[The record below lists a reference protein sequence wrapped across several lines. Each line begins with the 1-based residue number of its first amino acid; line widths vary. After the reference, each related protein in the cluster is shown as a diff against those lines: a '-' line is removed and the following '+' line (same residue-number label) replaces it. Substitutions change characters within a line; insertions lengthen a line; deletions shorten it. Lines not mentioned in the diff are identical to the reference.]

1 MLLQKPFWWNSFNPQ
16 WMEVLMFGKL
26 ITLFILGRKVAKSD
40 ILNIT
45 SKFQKTPLLIKILFK
60 VLSFSFSPQN
70 LDKIN
75 KNEGERLSSSLES
88 MGTTFIKLGQ
98 FLATRPDIIGEELSK
113 KLENLQDKLPPFS
126 LIRAKKIIKN
136 DLGED
141 TYNSIINLSE
151 PVAAASIAQVHK
163 AQIDDNGT
171 IKDVAIKILRPDIK
185 KIFNKE
191 IDAMMLFA
199 FLVESFVKKS
209 KRLKLVE
216 VVFLLKEITNL
227 EMDLRFE
234 AAAANEY
241 AENTK
246 NDVGFRVPEIY
257 WNFTS
262 ENVMTLDWVDGV
274 SIRET
279 EELKKR
285 NLNTRKIAEDIIQ
298 NFLRHAVRDGFFH
311 ADMHQGNIFIDKN
324 GHIVPID
331 FGIMGRLDKM
341 SKRFL
346 AEILF
351 GFIQRDYR
359 KVAEVHL
366 IAGLVPK
373 DVPIDDLSQALRSI
387 GEPIFGQAVKD
398 ISGGKLLKQL
408 FDVTEKFNMQTQ
420 PQLLMLQ
427 KTMVV
432 VEGVARKL
440 NPNTNIWTTSK
451 PVLESWL
458 KETKDP
464 ITTINET
471 LQNTSEVIK
480 RLPEF
485 PEIMDK
491 ANQALTYLASGQIPQ
506 NSNSFTDLNSKKS
519 EMIAFRNQSIIGLL
533 VLVIFGLLVF

>member
-1 MLLQKPFWWNSFNPQ
+1 M
-16 WMEVLMFGKL
+16 
-26 ITLFILGRKVAKSD
+26 
-40 ILNIT
+40 
-45 SKFQKTPLLIKILFK
+45 
-60 VLSFSFSPQN
+60 SFSFSH
-70 LDKIN
+70 
-75 KNEGERLSSSLES
+75 KNQIDTNQDEGERLSSSLES

-98 FLATRPDIIGEELSK
+98 FLATRPDIIGTELSK

-126 LIRAKKIIKN
+126 KHQAKEIIKN
-136 DLGED
+136 DLGND

-163 AQIDDNGT
+163 AQINDNGT
-171 IKDVAIKILRPDIK
+171 IKDVAIKILRPDIR
-185 KIFNKE
+185 KIFNDE

-199 FLVESFVKKS
+199 FLVESFAKKTQ
-209 KRLKLVE
+209 RLKLVE

-246 NDVGFRVPEIY
+246 NDVGFRVPQIY

-262 ENVMTLDWVDGV
+262 ENVMTLDWVEGV

-285 NLNTRKIAEDIIQ
+285 NLNTEKIAEDIIQ

-311 ADMHQGNIFIDKN
+311 ADMHQGNIFIDNN
-324 GHIVPID
+324 GQIVPID

-373 DVPIDDLSQALRSI
+373 EVPIDDLAQALRAI
-387 GEPIFGQAVKD
+387 GEPIFGQTVKD

-408 FDVTEKFNMQTQ
+408 FEVTEKFNMQTQ

-458 KETKDP
+458 RETKDP

-471 LQNTSEVIK
+471 LENTSEVLK

-506 NSNSFTDLNSKKS
+506 NTNSYNALNTKKS
-519 EMIAFRNQSIIGLL
+519 EMIVFRNQSIIGLL
-533 VLVIFGLLVF
+533 ILVIFGLLVF

>member
-1 MLLQKPFWWNSFNPQ
+1 MIKKF
-16 WMEVLMFGKL
+16 
-26 ITLFILGRKVAKSD
+26 IILFKLGRKVAKSD
-40 ILNIT
+40 ILNIVT
-45 SKFQKTPLLIKILFK
+45 KFQEPPFAIKILFK
-60 VLSFSFSPQN
+60 ILSFSFSQKKEIGTQK
-70 LDKIN
+70 D
-75 KNEGERLSSSLES
+75 EGERLSNSLES

-98 FLATRPDIIGEELSK
+98 FLATRPDIIGEELSR

-126 LIRAKKIIKN
+126 LLEAKEIIKN
-136 DLGED
+136 DLGEN
-141 TYNSIINLSE
+141 TYNSIINLGE

-163 AQIDDNGT
+163 AQINDNGI
-171 IKDVAIKILRPDIK
+171 IKDVAIKILRPNIK
-185 KIFNKE
+185 KIFNEE

-199 FLVESFVKKS
+199 FLVESFIKKT

-246 NDVGFRVPEIY
+246 NDVGFRVPQIY
-257 WNFTS
+257 WNYTS
-262 ENVMTLDWVDGV
+262 ENVMTLDWVDGI

-279 EELKKR
+279 DELKNK
-285 NLNTRKIAEDIIQ
+285 NFNTEKIAEDVIQ

-311 ADMHQGNIFIDKN
+311 ADMHQGNIFIDN
-324 GHIVPID
+324 DGQIVPID

-359 KVAEVHL
+359 KVAKVHL
-366 IAGLVPK
+366 TAGLVPK
-373 DVPIDDLSQALRSI
+373 EVPIDDLAQALRSI

-458 KETKDP
+458 RETKDP
-464 ITTINET
+464 MAKINET
-471 LQNTSEVIK
+471 LHNTSEVIK

-491 ANQALTYLASGQIPQ
+491 ANQALTYLASGQIPN
-506 NSNSFTDLNSKKS
+506 NSNSYTALNTQKN
-519 EMIAFRNQSIIGLL
+519 EMTAFRNQSIIGLL
-533 VLVIFGLLVF
+533 ILVIFGLLIF

>member
-1 MLLQKPFWWNSFNPQ
+1 
-16 WMEVLMFGKL
+16 MFKKI
-26 ITLFILGRKVAKSD
+26 ITLFKLGRKVAKSD
-40 ILNIT
+40 ILNIS
-45 SKFQKTPLLIKILFK
+45 SKFQQPPLAIKILFK
-60 VLSFSFSPQN
+60 ILAFSFTHKK
-70 LDKIN
+70 KIATN
-75 KNEGERLSSSLES
+75 KDEGERLSNSLES

-98 FLATRPDIIGEELSK
+98 FMATRPDIIGEELSK

-126 LIRAKKIIKN
+126 LTQAKDIIKK
-136 DLGED
+136 DLGDD
-141 TYNSIINLSE
+141 TYNSIINFSE

-163 AQIDDNGT
+163 AQINDDGT

-185 KIFNKE
+185 KIFNDE
-191 IDAMMLFA
+191 IDAIMLFA
-199 FLVESFVKKS
+199 FLIESLVKKT

-246 NDVGFRVPEIY
+246 NDVGFRVPQIY

-262 ENVMTLDWVDGV
+262 EKVMTLDWVDGV

-279 EELKKR
+279 DELKKN
-285 NLNTRKIAEDIIQ
+285 NLDTKKIAEDIIQ

-311 ADMHQGNIFIDKN
+311 ADMHQGNVFIDNN
-324 GHIVPID
+324 GFIVPID

-351 GFIQRDYR
+351 GFIQRDYK

-373 DVPIDDLSQALRSI
+373 NVPIDDLSQALRSI

-398 ISGGKLLKQL
+398 ISGGRLLKQL

-440 NPNTNIWTTSK
+440 NPDTNIWTTSK

-464 ITTINET
+464 VKTINET

-491 ANQALTYLASGQIPQ
+491 ANQALTYLANGQIPQ
-506 NSNSFTDLNSKKS
+506 NSNSYTALNTKKL
-519 EMIAFRNQSIIGLL
+519 EMSAFRNQSIIGLL
-533 VLVIFGLLVF
+533 ILVIFGLLVF

>member
-1 MLLQKPFWWNSFNPQ
+1 MIKKF
-16 WMEVLMFGKL
+16 
-26 ITLFILGRKVAKSD
+26 ITLFKLGRKIASSD
-40 ILNIT
+40 ILEIV
-45 SKFQKTPLLIKILFK
+45 SKFQKPPLAITLLFK
-60 VLSFSFSPQN
+60 FLSISFSSKKKD
-70 LDKIN
+70 LSKS
-75 KNEGERLSSSLES
+75 EGERLSDSLES

-98 FLATRPDIIGEELSK
+98 FLATRPDIIGEKLSK
-113 KLENLQDKLPPFS
+113 QLENLQDKLPPFS
-126 LIRAKKIIKN
+126 ILQAKEIIKK
-136 DLGED
+136 DLGEE
-141 TYNSIINLSE
+141 TYDSIINLSE

-163 AQIDDNGT
+163 AQIDDDGT

-185 KIFNKE
+185 KIFNDE
-191 IDAMMLFA
+191 IDAIMLFA
-199 FLVESFVKKS
+199 FLIESFIKKT

-262 ENVMTLDWVDGV
+262 ENVMTLDWVDGI

-279 EELKKR
+279 EELKRR
-285 NLNTRKIAEDIIQ
+285 NLNTEKIADDIIQ

-311 ADMHQGNIFIDKN
+311 ADMHQGNIFIDYN

-366 IAGLVPK
+366 VAGLVPK
-373 DVPIDDLSQALRSI
+373 EVPIDDLSQALRSI
-387 GEPIFGQAVKD
+387 GEPIFGQTVKD

-451 PVLESWL
+451 PVLENWL
-458 KETKDP
+458 RETKNP
-464 ITTINET
+464 MTTINET
-471 LQNTSEVIK
+471 IQSTSEVIK

-485 PEIMDK
+485 PVIMDK

-506 NSNSFTDLNSKKS
+506 NSNSYTALNTKKS
-519 EMIAFRNQSIIGLL
+519 EMITFRNQSIIGFL

>member
-1 MLLQKPFWWNSFNPQ
+1 MIK
-16 WMEVLMFGKL
+16 KL
-26 ITLFILGRKVAKSD
+26 ITLFRLGRKVAKSD
-40 ILNIT
+40 ILSIT
-45 SKFQKTPLLIKILFK
+45 SKFQEPPLLVKILFK
-60 VLSFSFSPQN
+60 ILSFSFSPKK
-70 LDKIN
+70 KIDGN
-75 KNEGERLSSSLES
+75 GNEGERLSSSLES

-98 FLATRPDIIGEELSK
+98 FLATRPDIIGEKLSN

-126 LIRAKKIIKN
+126 LLQAREIIKN
-136 DLGED
+136 DLGDD
-141 TYNSIINLSE
+141 TYNSIINLSD

-163 AQIDDNGT
+163 AQINDNGT
-171 IKDVAIKILRPDIK
+171 LKDVAIKILRPDIK
-185 KIFNKE
+185 RIFNEE

-199 FLVESFVKKS
+199 FLVESFVKKT

-246 NDVGFRVPEIY
+246 NDVGFRVPQIY

-262 ENVMTLDWVDGV
+262 ENVMTLDWVDGI

-279 EELKKR
+279 QELKNR
-285 NLNTRKIAEDIIQ
+285 NLNTEKIAEDIIQ

-311 ADMHQGNIFIDKN
+311 ADMHQGNIFIDNN

-373 DVPIDDLSQALRSI
+373 EVPIDDLAQALRSI
-387 GEPIFGQAVKD
+387 GEPIFGQTVKD

-451 PVLESWL
+451 PVLENWL

-464 ITTINET
+464 MTTINET
-471 LQNTSEVIK
+471 LKNTSEVIK
-480 RLPEF
+480 KLPEF

-506 NSNSFTDLNSKKS
+506 NSNSYTALNTKKL